1 MNNLKFILSTLLI
14 ISAMFFGCQKD
25 DSLTEIT
32 NEASEPFEQKSQ
44 QLNYNNL
51 TIADVPIIETFD
63 KMLYF
68 KDNKQYEKITTILA
82 NSNETELDNWEKQM
96 DFVSLR
102 SIQNQIYDKLENV
115 KSEDEIRSF
124 LAKYDKVFELYLN
137 EENEQEI
144 RPIID
149 GLVLPIL
156 INENGFFRVGN
167 TVSKV
172 TSDYLISADIS
183 NYEMLKNITNKEAAT
198 IENNEIFSV
207 KKHTVKSYRSCG
219 YGSNA
224 SVTSGKR
231 RVKIWFIVEN
241 NGSGNI
247 YRYDSGIKV
256 RGYKKVLGI
265 WYWYKTN
272 LTLYA
277 SEYTVTYP
285 SSYSN
290 GWIYNEK
297 DISVAHQSRE
307 TTVIRVTKLLSSFY
321 YNGSSTPSYY
331 FNSYDGRASSRGV
344 GNNIVRLTCGQ

>member
-1 MNNLKFILSTLLI
+1 MNNLKFIFSTLLI
-14 ISAMFFGCQKD
+14 ISVLFFSCQKE

-32 NEASEPFEQKSQ
+32 NETPETFEQKSLE
-44 QLNYNNL
+44 LNYNNL
-51 TIADVPIIETFD
+51 TIADVPKIETFD
-63 KMLYF
+63 KMLHF
-68 KDNKQYEKITTILA
+68 KDNNQYEKLTSILA
-82 NSNETELDNWEKQM
+82 NSNETELDNWEKQIG
-96 DFVSLR
+96 FVSLR
-102 SIQNQIYDKLENV
+102 SIQNHIYDKLENV
-115 KSEDEIRSF
+115 KSEIEIRNF
-124 LAKYDKVFELYLN
+124 LAKYDNVFELYLN
-137 EENEQEI
+137 EDNEQEI
-144 RPIID
+144 RPIVD

-172 TSDYLISADIS
+172 TSDYIISTDIT
-183 NYEMLKNITNKEAAT
+183 NYEMLKNITNKDAAT
-198 IENNEIFSV
+198 IEDNEIFSV
-207 KKHTVKSYRSCG
+207 KKHTVRSYRGCG
-219 YGSNA
+219 HGSNA

-285 SSYSN
+285 SSFSN
-290 GWIYNEK
+290 GWIYKEK

-307 TTVIRVTKLLSSFY
+307 TTVIRATKLLSSFY
-321 YNGSSTPSYY
+321 YNGSSYPSYY
-331 FNSYDGRASSRGV
+331 FNSYDGSASSRGV
-344 GNNIVRLTCGQ
+344 GSNIVRLTCGQ